1 ALAVACGRVVTH
13 VSVRPPAPIVARTGC
28 GTFLIGPDGSVRR
41 RRVSSAPTWAPGAE
55 SQPERNTWISHPHG
69 RLAVYRAGRLLWRS
83 RIRNGTDNVAVR
95 GDTIAFSVWGPR
107 TPESLWIAQVGGR
120 ERFLGRRE
128 EPIAWSTNGLMTQR
142 RDEIRVRAQTGR
154 LVRIVARGH
163 SPVYDAADG
172 TVLLVSRA
180 GALLRTDGLHVW
192 QLAHGFRS
200 DSWVQLL
207 DGRVIDV
214 TNDRNSVFLR
224 ANGSRLAVNAPLGEA
239 AAAMGGV
246 IALPRATGI
255 VYVVNRGRTGTNPG
269 ANFVY
274 VTQPHAPLRLL

>member
-1 ALAVACGRVVTH
+1 
-13 VSVRPPAPIVARTGC
+13 
-28 GTFLIGPDGSVRR
+28 
-41 RRVSSAPTWAPGAE
+41 
-55 SQPERNTWISHPHG
+55 
-69 RLAVYRAGRLLWRS
+69 
-83 RIRNGTDNVAVR
+83 
-95 GDTIAFSVWGPR
+95 
-107 TPESLWIAQVGGR
+107 
-120 ERFLGRRE
+120 
-128 EPIAWSTNGLMTQR
+128 NGLMTQR

-274 VTQPHAPLRLL
+274 VTQPHAPLRLLYRRRVPRLSCGEWAGLSYDAGRVLYTDDQGPLALLDPRGRRHRSTSRVRSVRSSRGIRCWRS